1 MFLTLTMKHFSTLSK
16 RHDSE
21 WPRMLFLERE
31 KLRFSMKRHRLM
43 FYTLVKSFLTS
54 LFGTC
59 RSSEDTHN
67 KKLGDKRKGKHTHV
81 YLGDKTSPRTERL
94 QPTLHAKRIE
104 DIPCVPLREPITA
117 YLLCII
123 SNVFIKTIQG
133 LLNRQIFLLWMLAP
147 GSDSLLKSWQRPL
160 LEDHYKRKIN
170 ENSFKNSTWRK
181 RNTTVCILFGGGRG
195 VGFLRVWFIFFP
207 K

>member
-1 MFLTLTMKHFSTLSK
+1 MKHFSTLSR
-16 RHDSE
+16 RHDSK

-43 FYTLVKSFLTS
+43 FYILVKSFLTS

-81 YLGDKTSPRTERL
+81 HLGVKTSPRTERL

-104 DIPCVPLREPITA
+104 DIPCVPLWEPITA

-147 GSDSLLKSWQRPL
+147 GSDSLLKSWQRQTFTGRPL
-160 LEDHYKRKIN
+160 QKKNKWEFFREFYLEKKKYHSLY
-170 ENSFKNSTWRK
+170 FVW
-181 RNTTVCILFGGGRG
+181 GGRG